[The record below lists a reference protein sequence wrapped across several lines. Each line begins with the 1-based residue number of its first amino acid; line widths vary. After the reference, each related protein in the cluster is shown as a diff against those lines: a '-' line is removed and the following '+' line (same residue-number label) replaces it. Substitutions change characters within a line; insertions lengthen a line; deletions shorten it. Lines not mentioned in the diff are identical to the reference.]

1 MLMLFNK
8 FIFKI
13 NKLLI
18 IIFPF
23 LLITGPFLP
32 DLFCTFIGLTYL
44 FYCLKIK
51 NFEEYKN
58 YIIYFFLIIYVYI
71 NINSFFSFN
80 PIISFQTSLAYI
92 RIILFIVALSFFF
105 KKYKN
110 LKFYLFNLFCLCL
123 SVLLIDSLLQ
133 FFFGYNLIGFPLS
146 DANRIS
152 SFFGDKLILGS
163 FLTRLLP
170 FIFALIFLIKL
181 KQKELISLILLLI
194 VGLLVLL
201 SGERLSFIYYFF
213 FILFYF
219 FLNFDKKIIFKY
231 SLVIV
236 IGCGLI
242 YAYKPTVFDR
252 IFFHSYKQFKETN
265 NIIALSYRH
274 KTHFETAYNM
284 FLDNKLLGQGLK
296 SFRYLC
302 DKDKYTVKDKII
314 REGTYFAESDGI
326 FNLTEE
332 PNKYRGDSFI
342 VILKDNIIVS
352 KIYYLKYENF
362 FLFANVG
369 SFVKK
374 GDPLLYN
381 VEYINGCN
389 THPHNIYLQFLSE
402 LGLLGFFLF
411 SIMFIYILCRLIFFS
426 IKNYKKKLT
435 NIEKSKTYILFG
447 IFLSMI
453 PFLPSGNYFG
463 NWLLIVTYFPIGFY
477 LSLMKFTK

>member
-1 MLMLFNK
+1 MLFNK

-32 DLFCTFIGLTYL
+32 DLFCIFIGLTFF
-44 FYCLKIK
+44 FYCLKNK
-51 NFEEYKN
+51 DFEEYNN
-58 YIIYFFLIIYVYI
+58 YIIYFFLIVYIYI

-80 PIISFQTSLAYI
+80 PKISFQTSLAYI

-110 LKFYLFNLFCLCL
+110 IKFYLLIFFLLCL
-123 SVLLIDSLLQ
+123 LTLLIDSLFQ
-133 FFFGYNLIGFPLS
+133 FFSGHNLVGLPLS
-146 DANRIS
+146 VANRVS

-163 FLTRLLP
+163 FLTRMLP
-170 FIFALIFLIKL
+170 FICALIFVIKL
-181 KQKELISLILLLI
+181 KKKELISLTLLLS
-194 VGLLVLL
+194 VGLLVIL
-201 SGERLSFIYYFF
+201 SNERLSFIYYFL
-213 FILFYF
+213 FIIYYF

-231 SLVIV
+231 SLILL
-236 IGCGLI
+236 ISCSLI
-242 YAYKPTVFDR
+242 YTYKPNIFER
-252 IFFHSYKQFKETN
+252 IFFHSYKQYKETN
-265 NIIALSYRH
+265 SIIALSYRH
-274 KTHFETAYNM
+274 KTHYETAYNM

-302 DKDKYTVKDKII
+302 DKEKYTVKDKII
-314 REGTYFAESDGI
+314 REGTYFAENDGI
-326 FNLTEE
+326 FNLIEVS
-332 PNKYRGDSFI
+332 NKYLGDNFI
-342 VILKDNIIVS
+342 LILKDNIIVS
-352 KIYYLKYENF
+352 KIYYLQHKNF
-362 FLFANVG
+362 FLFADLG

-402 LGLLGFFLF
+402 LGLLGFLLF
-411 SIMFIYILCRLIFFS
+411 SIMFIYILWRLIFFS

-435 NIEKSKTYILFG
+435 DIEKSKAIILFG
-447 IFLSMI
+447 IFLTMI

-463 NWLLIVTYFPIGFY
+463 NWLLIITYFPMGLY